1 MVKKIRYLLEA
12 IIVKFGILFFG
23 SLSLKT
29 SSNLASSIARFVGK
43 KISVQNLAYRN
54 LSKALP
60 NLSEEEK
67 QKIIDEMWDNLG
79 RIVGEFPHVT
89 RMSGNEIDQLVEISP
104 ETLSNL
110 ENLKNGGIIVSG
122 HIGNWEL
129 GPKFLMQHG
138 INVATVYRPLNNP
151 HVEKMTAS
159 MRKVE
164 MIEKNT
170 SQGNRRIIEVVKKG
184 GVVIILADQKVSEG
198 EPIKFFH
205 DDAITTTSIARM
217 ALRYNVPIIPAR
229 IIRLNKS
236 AKFHAELEKPL
247 AIPDVGDVNLSI
259 LNLTRAINSK
269 LEQWITEY
277 PAQWFWVHDR
287 WKK

>member
-1 MVKKIRYLLEA
+1 MIKKIRYILEGIA
-12 IIVKFGILFFG
+12 VKLGILFFG

-29 SSNLASSIARFVGK
+29 SSDLASSIARFIGK

-54 LSKALP
+54 LGKALP

-67 QKIIDEMWDNLG
+67 QKILDDMWDNLG

-89 RMSGNEIDQLVEISP
+89 RISGSKIDTLIEISE
-104 ETLSNL
+104 ETIANL
-110 ENLKNGGIIVSG
+110 ESLKNGGIIVSG
-122 HIGNWEL
+122 HIGNWEI

-138 INVATVYRPLNNP
+138 IDVATVYRPLNNP
-151 HVEKMTAS
+151 YVEKMTAS

-170 SQGNRRIIEVVKKG
+170 SHGNRRILEIVKKG

-198 EPIKFFH
+198 EPVKFFH

-217 ALRYNVPIIPAR
+217 ALRYNVPVAPAR
-229 IIRLNKS
+229 IIRLGKQT
-236 AKFHAELEKPL
+236 KFRAEFEKTL
-247 AIPDVGDVNLSI
+247 AIPTTPMLI
-259 LNLTRAINSK
+259 
-269 LEQWITEY
+269 
-277 PAQWFWVHDR
+277 
-287 WKK
+287 

>member
-54 LSKALP
+54 LGKALP
-60 NLSEEEK
+60 NLNEAEK
-67 QKIIDEMWDNLG
+67 QKILDEMWDNLG
-79 RIVGEFPHVT
+79 RIVGEFSHVT
-89 RMSGNEIDQLVEISP
+89 KMSGDEIDQLVEISP

-129 GPKFLMQHG
+129 GPKFLAQHG

-151 HVEKMTAS
+151 YVEKMTAS

-170 SQGNRRIIEVVKKG
+170 SQGNRRIIDIIKKG

-217 ALRYNVPIIPAR
+217 ALRYNVPILPAR
-229 IIRLNKS
+229 IIRLNKGP
-236 AKFHAELEKPL
+236 KFRAELEKPL
-247 AIPDVGDVNLSI
+247 SIPDVADVNLSI
-259 LNLTRAINSK
+259 LNLTRAINQK
-269 LEQWITEY
+269 LEQWISEY

>member
-29 SSNLASSIARFVGK
+29 SSNLASSLARFVGK

-54 LSKALP
+54 LGKALP
-60 NLSEEEK
+60 NLDEKNK
-67 QKIIDEMWDNLG
+67 QKILDEMWDNLG
-79 RIVGEFPHVT
+79 RIIGEFPHVT
-89 RMSGNEIDQLVEISP
+89 RMSGDEINQLVEASP

-151 HVEKMTAS
+151 YVEKMTAS

-198 EPIKFFH
+198 EPVKFFH

-229 IIRLNKS
+229 IIRLNKE
-236 AKFHAELEKPL
+236 AKFRTEVEKPL
-247 AIPDVGDVNLSI
+247 AIPDIADVNLSI

-269 LEQWITEY
+269 LEQWIAEY

>member
-1 MVKKIRYLLEA
+1 MLKKIRYLLEA

-60 NLSEEEK
+60 NLSEENK

-89 RMSGNEIDQLVEISP
+89 KMSGNEINQIIEASP

-129 GPKFLMQHG
+129 GPKFLIKHG

-151 HVEKMTAS
+151 RVEKMTAS

-198 EPIKFFH
+198 EPVKFFH

-229 IIRLNKS
+229 IIRLNNKT
-236 AKFHAELEKPL
+236 KFRAEVEKPL
-247 AIPDVGDVNLSI
+247 AIPDVADVNLAI

-269 LEQWITEY
+269 LEQWIAEY